1 MDVQATAPIVIAT
14 SLLTLTG
21 NFVVGWL
28 RNRVDLRKINSD
40 VEIRIEEHRDN
51 LTFQLLKAAKDEV
64 AAARAEVALF
74 RPLARH
80 LAHFEE
86 AINHIER
93 LVAASDEKE
102 IGVARDA
109 ALKFLGRM
117 RGMGNMQQMSVAAA
131 AFYDDI
137 TKPDDRAK

>member
-1 MDVQATAPIVIAT
+1 MNVENTIPVVIVT
-14 SLLTLTG
+14 SILTLLG
-21 NFVVGWL
+21 NAFVGWL
-28 RNRVDLRKINSD
+28 KQRADLRKINSD

-93 LVAASDEKE
+93 LVAANDEKE
-102 IGVARDA
+102 ISVARDA
-109 ALKFLGRM
+109 ALKFLNRM

-131 AFYDDI
+131 FYDDI
-137 TKPDDRAK
+137 TK